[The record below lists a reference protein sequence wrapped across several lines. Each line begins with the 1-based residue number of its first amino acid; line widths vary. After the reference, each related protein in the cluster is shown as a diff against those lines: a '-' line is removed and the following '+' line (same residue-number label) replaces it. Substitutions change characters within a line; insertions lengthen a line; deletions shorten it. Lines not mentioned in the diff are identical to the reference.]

1 MAQAKQL
8 VLMSETELNSRAPR
22 GFPVGC
28 PTLDVAASWDSN
40 SKNLFVYRPPGQ
52 VISKMHQLGVH
63 GEAAPEAVAVTW
75 SPDGQFLAVGWS
87 DGVVRLMRLENNKVA
102 HRIPVCQGTD
112 AQITYIGWTGSNLP
126 KKTFMSTAGLLASGT
141 TASDA
146 VLEANELP
154 VDLPQAL
161 TFLEIDSALPK
172 LSPLPSG
179 SAGSDEDANVF
190 TLRAGVDLL
199 FQPHKQEDHDT
210 VNVLVVGSS
219 DGSVQLSIHDSF
231 VVETFQRPA
240 MGTSGASRLIHHAS
254 HHDISTHALILADN
268 AIEPREVQLLP
279 MDLPFISSS
288 PINLSLL
295 ASKLTTLQ
303 KLLRYLKQAQ
313 LHMQVEWRN
322 ARELPARFLRA
333 IRADLEGMQRGPRG
347 IVPALYHV
355 VVTGHCH
362 EPVREWLAD
371 TLAERGHKRWEKA
384 VVSGLENL
392 RSLVHE
398 NFLPALER
406 CALIFSR
413 LRGLAQFHDDR
424 DDIGF
429 SVSQIKR
436 VLDIIGCLHLIGHK
450 ILTHVMDELEHF
462 AVFSAWLRFQI
473 EVLAAGAGRSEELT
487 EKEATMD
494 TSKVLTYIEK
504 YLTESPLDMFFD
516 EIASKDCTADW
527 DHCEDGPSLL
537 QMLDTQLK
545 KREDGQPSMRALPHV
560 DFLVNYMT
568 TWCGRIFQSV
578 AESTKRSVRFGKP
591 ITLSVE
597 GAPIAKMDVRVSK
610 GGKGAFIYTAL
621 ACKDSD
627 NKIYI
632 LRVEM
637 DIVNGISRNLPA
649 TGCCVDLA
657 NCQLIDAK
665 FLNDQTLV
673 VLCKQQDLPS
683 SIVLIPVQSGKLPF
697 IPWDDARLQDVNI
710 VSTEGFVKHAIPGQ
724 QSTRCVRMELHDKSE
739 AKGDIPER
747 ICFLSSNHTTW
758 RTFSMGAVP

>member
-1 MAQAKQL
+1 MAQVKQL
-8 VLMSETELNSRAPR
+8 VLLSETELNSRAPR

-28 PTLDVAASWDSN
+28 PTLDVASSWDSN
-40 SKNLFVYRPPGQ
+40 SKSLFVYRPPGQ
-52 VISKMHQLGVH
+52 VISKMHLLRAH
-63 GEAAPEAVAVTW
+63 GEAALEAVAVTW

-126 KKTFMSTAGLLASGT
+126 KKTSAGILPGGT
-141 TASDA
+141 LASDA
-146 VLEANELP
+146 AVEADGLP
-154 VDLPQAL
+154 ADLPQAL

-199 FQPHKQEDHDT
+199 FQPPNQEDHDT

-219 DGSVQLSIHDSF
+219 DGSVQLNIHDSF
-231 VVETFQRPA
+231 VVGTFQHPVL
-240 MGTSGASRLIHHAS
+240 GTSSASRLIHHAS
-254 HHDISTHALILADN
+254 HPDVSTHALVLADD
-268 AIEPREVQLLP
+268 ATEPREIQLLP

-303 KLLRYLKQAQ
+303 KLLRYLKEAQ

-333 IRADLEGMQRGPRG
+333 IRGDLEGMQRGPRS

-436 VLDIIGCLHLIGHK
+436 VLDIIGCLHLVGHK
-450 ILTHVMDELEHF
+450 VLAHVMDELEHF

-473 EVLAAGAGRSEELT
+473 EILAAGAGRSEELT

-516 EIASKDCTADW
+516 DISTKDCAADW
-527 DHCEDGPSLL
+527 NYCEDGPSLL
-537 QMLDTQLK
+537 QMLDSQLK
-545 KREDGQPSMRALPHV
+545 KREEGQPSMRALPHV
-560 DFLVNYMT
+560 HFLVNYMT
-568 TWCGRIFQSV
+568 NWCGRIFQSV
-578 AESTKRSVRFGKP
+578 AESMKRSVRFGKP
-591 ITLSVE
+591 ITLSM
-597 GAPIAKMDVRVSK
+597 GAPITKMDVRVSK
-610 GGKGAFIYTAL
+610 DGEGAFIYTAL
-621 ACKDSD
+621 ACKDRE
-627 NKIYI
+627 NKVYI

-649 TGCCVDLA
+649 MGCCVDLA
-657 NCQLIDAK
+657 TCQLIDAK
-665 FLNDQTLV
+665 FLNDKTLV
-673 VLCKQQDLPS
+673 VLCKQQDLPP
-683 SIVLIPVQSGKLPF
+683 SIMLIPVQSGKLPF
-697 IPWDDARLQDVNI
+697 APWDDGRLKDVGI
-710 VSTEGFVKHAIPGQ
+710 VPTDGFVKQAIPGQ
-724 QSTRCVRMELHDKSE
+724 QSTRCVRMELHDRSE

-758 RTFSMGAVP
+758 RTFSTGATP